1 MYGEFNPVF
10 PLWLESHPPEHTE
23 HTENTS
29 FFFFKPK
36 TKCYWLLLQSTFPE
50 NLLRFSAECENMT
63 VATVKTVI
71 LSICWAN
78 LRHFGT
84 LMPALKE
91 RLTPS
96 CSSNFHIV
104 LNTICFKTRSCILL
118 RIQMNS
124 ECESQLL
131 ELEAL
136 FIECVNIT
144 QVGEGSVFR
153 SHTTT
158 HSIWGHFW
166 CVTHPVNDLKSVLH
180 VNKCYLLNGRITAEY
195 RGVFGNGVCCLYIWA
210 CSVPCFFTLCILV
223 GGYFRITLESN
234 LNVKGKKIIIAT

>member
-1 MYGEFNPVF
+1 
-10 PLWLESHPPEHTE
+10 
-23 HTENTS
+23 
-29 FFFFKPK
+29 
-36 TKCYWLLLQSTFPE
+36 
-50 NLLRFSAECENMT
+50 MT

-96 CSSNFHIV
+96 CSSNFHIE
-104 LNTICFKTRSCILL
+104 LNTIYFKTRSCILL

-144 QVGEGSVFR
+144 QVGEGSAFR

-158 HSIWGHFW
+158 HSI
-166 CVTHPVNDLKSVLH
+166 
-180 VNKCYLLNGRITAEY
+180 
-195 RGVFGNGVCCLYIWA
+195 
-210 CSVPCFFTLCILV
+210 
-223 GGYFRITLESN
+223 
-234 LNVKGKKIIIAT
+234 

>member
-1 MYGEFNPVF
+1 M
-10 PLWLESHPPEHTE
+10 
-23 HTENTS
+23 
-29 FFFFKPK
+29 
-36 TKCYWLLLQSTFPE
+36 WLLLQSTFPE

-96 CSSNFHIV
+96 CSSNFHIE
-104 LNTICFKTRSCILL
+104 LNTTCFKTWSCILL
-118 RIQMNS
+118 RIQMNP
-124 ECESQLL
+124 ECVSQLL

-144 QVGEGSVFR
+144 QVGEGSAFR

-180 VNKCYLLNGRITAEY
+180 VNKCYLLNYSRVQRSLWKWPLLFIYLSVQRALFLYT
-195 RGVFGNGVCCLYIWA
+195 LYIGGW
-210 CSVPCFFTLCILV
+210 IL
-223 GGYFRITLESN
+223 SN
-234 LNVKGKKIIIAT
+234 NIRE